1 MWEQETCPS
10 FHGGDQLKNK
20 KLLITVFVIVVIIAG
35 LLDLMFKGLFYQML
49 PESIQSIVSNIF

>member
-1 MWEQETCPS
+1 M
-10 FHGGDQLKNK
+10 KNK